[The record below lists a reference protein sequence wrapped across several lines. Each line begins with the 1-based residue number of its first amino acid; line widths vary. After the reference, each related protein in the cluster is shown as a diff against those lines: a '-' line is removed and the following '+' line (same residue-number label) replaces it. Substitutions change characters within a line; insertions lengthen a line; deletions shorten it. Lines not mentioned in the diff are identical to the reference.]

1 MKLVKM
7 KLINWH
13 IFSNHTIEFNG
24 NTLITGENACGKST
38 VLDALYYVLS
48 GGDTKH
54 FNKAANESGQRN
66 LETYVR
72 AKLGTEKTMYLR
84 SGSDVISYIILEFQ
98 DKKES
103 NFVIG
108 SEIEVTSLGSKPKS
122 RFFSINKYKI
132 NDDDFIKDKKPIDY
146 KTLKA
151 NFNVS
156 SYEFS
161 DLGDSHSEIR
171 KKIGRD
177 IFKLVDWK
185 RFFDLLQRAI
195 SFHPISEVSSFVN
208 GFLLEEDEINLSSL
222 REEIRSYREIHKA
235 LINEKEKISFLE
247 NFISKAEKYRNNELN
262 LKYFNVLRVQ
272 ANIDY
277 NENELEKNKI
287 ELSKLEAIKSDLEIK
302 EKSLQDDS
310 NRLTLEISQL
320 RNNEEYKAFLN
331 KKERLK
337 SFEIEAKN
345 LNEQL
350 NKFSE
355 LIFKEQKISK
365 TLGLKYRFDE
375 DYKNQDYGV
384 LRAHLE
390 SYEREIKDLD
400 NNLRNDRANVN
411 NKINNIK
418 NEISE
423 KEIELENLKRGIN
436 NYPNDVINLINI
448 AKEAIKSFNPNEKN
462 LNVKP
467 FCEYINIVN
476 KKWADALEGYLN
488 TQRFNLIIEPR
499 YYDVVAKAIKEHKN
513 DMSVYVSG
521 IVNVEKIPEIKVE
534 ENSMMG
540 NIQIENKW
548 ANQYAKYLLGNLI
561 CVDDVLDLKK
571 YKSSITP
578 EVIIYKNY
586 VLKACDPKIYK
597 KPFIGRDSI
606 KQRILLLE
614 NEISDLKNQ
623 LFNENKNLDEFN
635 NKLNILLESKLTD
648 ILNTQN
654 LWSKINLTNEN
665 IESLKVEIKN
675 DEKNKDLAGLSE
687 RLGNAEN
694 NKNRIDREINTIRNQ
709 LSNNDVRKGEINSK
723 ISSIT
728 SLIEGLNNEFNSA
741 IKYLDDKMYQEM
753 YEKYSFN
760 GKLNSK
766 KINDEAESA
775 QGYNSSV
782 KNNLITFMSD
792 YTSKYKPSLSPLIEN
807 IEDYIYEYNYIKNRE
822 VVDFEQDAKDAYEKA
837 ESSFREDFISK
848 LREKIEKSQRTLDK
862 INKNLALHPFG
873 NDGEIYKFYYEATK
887 NSEFYNYYRI
897 IMSGKLMESKDLF
910 TEILDEKDL
919 SYMKDLFDKISM
931 EVSSSEQEKE
941 FRRYLDYRNYMNYD
955 IKITNKYGDES
966 YFSKINREKSGGE
979 TQTPFYIVIASCFD
993 ELMNKKDAREESTCV
1008 VVFDEAFN
1016 NMDEGRI
1023 KSLMEFYKQLNIQLI
1038 IIVPS
1043 NRISSISPYMD
1054 TIIGIVKSN
1063 NYPCIR
1069 EMLRDQRNE

>member
-66 LETYVR
+66 LETYIR

-84 SGSDVISYIILEFQ
+84 SGSDVISYVILEFQ

-108 SEIEVTSLGSKPKS
+108 SEIETTSLGSKPRS
-122 RFFSINKYKI
+122 RFFSIEKYKI
-132 NDDDFIKDKKPIDY
+132 NNDDFIKDKKPIDY

-151 NFNVS
+151 NFNAS
-156 SYEFS
+156 SYELT
-161 DLGDSHSEIR
+161 DLGDTHSEIR

-235 LINEKEKISFLE
+235 LINEKEKINFLE
-247 NFISKAEKYRNNELN
+247 NFIPKAEKYRNNELN
-262 LKYFNVLRVQ
+262 LKYFEALKVQ
-272 ANIDY
+272 ADIDY
-277 NENELEKNKI
+277 NKNELENKKI
-287 ELSKLEAIKSDLEIK
+287 ELSKLETIKNDLEIK
-302 EKSLQDDS
+302 EKSLQDDF
-310 NRLTLEISQL
+310 NRLVLEISQL
-320 RNNEEYKAFLN
+320 QNNEEYKAFLN
-331 KKERLK
+331 KKDRL
-337 SFEIEAKN
+337 SSLETEIKD
-345 LNEQL
+345 LNNQL
-350 NKFSE
+350 NIFSE

-365 TLGLKYRFDE
+365 NLGLKYCFDE
-375 DYKNQDYGV
+375 DYKAKDYGV

-390 SYEREIKDLD
+390 NYETEIKDLD
-400 NNLRNDRANVN
+400 NKLRDEKANIN

-418 NEISE
+418 NEINE
-423 KEIELENLKRGIN
+423 KEIELTNLKLGIN
-436 NYPNDVINLINI
+436 NYPNDVTNLINI
-448 AKEAIKSFNPNEKN
+448 AKEAITAFNPNEKN
-462 LNVKP
+462 PNVKP

-476 KKWADALEGYLN
+476 KKWTDALEGYLN

-499 YYDVVAKAIKEHKN
+499 YYDIVSNAIKEHKN
-513 DMSVYVSG
+513 NVSVYVSG
-521 IVNVEKIPEIKVE
+521 IVNVEKINEIKIE
-534 ENSMMG
+534 ENSMME
-540 NIQIENKW
+540 NIQVDNKW
-548 ANQYAKYLLGNLI
+548 ANQYAKFLLGNLI
-561 CVDDVLDLKK
+561 CVDDVLNLKK

-606 KQRILLLE
+606 KRRILLLE
-614 NEISDLKNQ
+614 EEITTLNNQLLNENNELNEIND
-623 LFNENKNLDEFN
+623 
-635 NKLNILLESKLTD
+635 KLNILLGSKLNN
-648 ILNTQN
+648 ILNTEN
-654 LWSKINLTNEN
+654 LWSKISLINNN
-665 IESLKVEIKN
+665 IESLKLEIKN
-675 DEKNKDLAGLSE
+675 DEENDNLVGLSYRISTAKENKDCI
-687 RLGNAEN
+687 EN
-694 NKNRIDREINTIRNQ
+694 EIKTIRKQMSSNDESKGGINSNISSLTSTIED
-709 LSNNDVRKGEINSK
+709 LSNKFN
-723 ISSIT
+723 
-728 SLIEGLNNEFNSA
+728 SLIKS
-741 IKYLDDKMYQEM
+741 LDGNMYQEM

-760 GKLNSK
+760 GRLSVK
-766 KINDEAESA
+766 KIKDESESA
-775 QGYNSSV
+775 QGYNNQV
-782 KNNLITFMSD
+782 KSTLIAYMND
-792 YTSKYKPSLSPLIEN
+792 YASKYKPSLSPLIEN
-807 IEDYIYEYNYIKNRE
+807 INDFIYEYGYIKNRE

-837 ESSFREDFISK
+837 EKSFREDFISK

-1063 NYPCIR
+1063 NYPCVR
-1069 EMLRDQRNE
+1069 EMLRQ